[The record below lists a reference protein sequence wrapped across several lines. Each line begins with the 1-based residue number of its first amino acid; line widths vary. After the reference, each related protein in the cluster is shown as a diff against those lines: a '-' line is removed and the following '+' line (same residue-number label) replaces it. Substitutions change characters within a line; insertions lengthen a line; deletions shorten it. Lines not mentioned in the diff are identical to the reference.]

1 MPTPEQE
8 ALDIRRKRTIWL
20 MAGGAASLILPLLG
34 VLYMRMSEAKSA
46 RPPDS
51 SVMFDRREKGE
62 EKVNITQT
70 VVAPAALAASGA
82 SSLPIAG
89 GMTVTP
95 APGSGSSLDFVKGG
109 ASSSYFKEKGAEP
122 PAAAAP
128 PPAPAPEPS
137 GPIEPAPKTVSKK
150 GGQKAFNMPKL
161 QGTKQFSTFKGSS
174 PKPTGAP
181 GGMTGVADPQSGKDG
196 DDMAELLKNV
206 PGGANNPEV
215 QKYLKSQGK

>member
-1 MPTPEQE
+1 MSTPEQE
-8 ALDIRRKRTIWL
+8 ALDVRRKRTIWL

-34 VLYMRMSEAKSA
+34 VLYMRMSEAKTA

-70 VVAPAALAASGA
+70 VVAPAALAASGV

-109 ASSSYFKEKGAEP
+109 ANNAYF
-122 PAAAAP
+122 
-128 PPAPAPEPS
+128 
-137 GPIEPAPKTVSKK
+137 
-150 GGQKAFNMPKL
+150 Q
-161 QGTKQFSTFKGSS
+161 
-174 PKPTGAP
+174 
-181 GGMTGVADPQSGKDG
+181 
-196 DDMAELLKNV
+196 
-206 PGGANNPEV
+206 
-215 QKYLKSQGK
+215 